1 MRKRRQKLL
10 YEVTSEIQKRIV
22 SNAINPSKLDDVVDL
37 EANPI
42 KELIGRLAV
51 DQDLKPL
58 KSMLWTTRQSE
69 IGQRFGGSKSVKIVV
84 HHDMDCSIY
93 RISIY
98 RFKGKFPVGEFS
110 NNTDSS
116 VTLDIIGSYRCRLS
130 HYLL

>member
-1 MRKRRQKLL
+1 M
-10 YEVTSEIQKRIV
+10 EIQNRKVPDSIH
-22 SNAINPSKLDDVVDL
+22 SPNFDDVVYL

-58 KSMLWTTRQSE
+58 KLMLWTTRQPE
-69 IGQRFGGSKSVKIVV
+69 IGQRFGGSESVKVVV
-84 HHDMDCSIY
+84 HHDMDCLIY

-98 RFKGKFPVGEFS
+98 RFKGKFPVGEFP

-116 VTLDIIGSYRCRLS
+116 VTLDIIGSYQCRLS
-130 HYLL
+130 YYLL